1 MSDATKPT
9 TDDMDPEDIA
19 MNDETTNMT
28 ETDETMAAT
37 ADAETEQ
44 SATPDEAAS
53 AQTGSETAA
62 DGDAA
67 DDDAVG
73 NGTADGAAANDAD
86 SGVAGDPIADDTDD
100 TNGAATDNTDANAA
114 AADVADATDADDASN
129 DDNATEDAA
138 EMDTF
143 AESIEFGVVFDD
155 DIDQPSDDDDDDDAL
170 LIDDAVI
177 VDDDLLID
185 ADDAEAEA
193 DVIEVI
199 ETGAEAIAPDGTAA
213 DETDVPTQPADAGD
227 ADESSDTTVADATD
241 RHGDAQSS
249 DSPEA
254 DSAAETDER
263 SADATESATT
273 DTTITATATDTATAS
288 DDAAAGETNKA
299 DETTTPASHD
309 GEEPAA
315 PQAVTDVVDAN
326 AARVNETLNLARP
339 AGADAATDAA
349 EPGDA
354 FDAAR
359 ITAEH
364 TLHAAGRRTTAT
376 AVSTRIDRELGI
388 GKDDEILL
396 KSNPTFAFD
405 AVGYRNRK
413 TGRNVV
419 ERLSLAFQA
428 GGVYAV
434 LVPADDDELRA
445 VLVGLMSGFLLPTE
459 GSVMNKSANYMQ
471 LEPSEL
477 HGHRV
482 GLVPQRFGV
491 RADLSAVANVVYA
504 MDASGR
510 TFLKPKPV
518 LARELLA
525 AAGLDAGRCDAK
537 AGALSQ
543 ADRRRVAIARAICC
557 EAQIVVADEPTGG
570 LDDAERDAILATLRE
585 LATGD
590 PQRCVIIVTS
600 DETVAEAADRV
611 VEP

>member
-19 MNDETTNMT
+19 MNDEHTTETT
-28 ETDETMAAT
+28 ETDETAA
-37 ADAETEQ
+37 AAVAETEEM
-44 SATPDEAAS
+44 AAPDGAA
-53 AQTGSETAA
+53 AQAVSETAA

-67 DDDAVG
+67 DSGVADNGAADGDVAGDADS
-73 NGTADGAAANDAD
+73 GTADDRTVDDGDTNDADDAAANDAE
-86 SGVAGDPIADDTDD
+86 
-100 TNGAATDNTDANAA
+100 TDA
-114 AADVADATDADDASN
+114 
-129 DDNATEDAA
+129 
-138 EMDTF
+138 F
-143 AESIEFGVVFDD
+143 AESIDFGVVFDD
-155 DIDQPSDDDDDDDAL
+155 DIDQPSDDGDDAL

-177 VDDDLLID
+177 VDDGMLID
-185 ADDAEAEA
+185 ADDAEAED

-199 ETGAEAIAPDGTAA
+199 ETGAETIAPGDTEAVAA
-213 DETDVPTQPADAGD
+213 DETGATAQPGDGDD
-227 ADESSDTTVADATD
+227 ADMPVDTIDAADRCNGTQSGGPSESGGAAGSDE
-241 RHGDAQSS
+241 Q
-249 DSPEA
+249 
-254 DSAAETDER
+254 AAETAG
-263 SADATESATT
+263 S
-273 DTTITATATDTATAS
+273 DTAATATGAANATAS
-288 DDAAAGETNKA
+288 DDAAA
-299 DETTTPASHD
+299 DETHGTLGEDDATAPSD

-339 AGADAATDAA
+339 AGAAATDAA

-570 LDDAERDAILATLRE
+570 LDDAERDAILATLRA

-611 VEP
+611 VEL

>member
-19 MNDETTNMT
+19 MNDEHTTETT
-28 ETDETMAAT
+28 ETDETAA
-37 ADAETEQ
+37 AAAAETEE
-44 SATPDEAAS
+44 ATAPDGAAA
-53 AQTGSETAA
+53 AQVVSETAA

-67 DDDAVG
+67 DSRIADNDTADDDGAG
-73 NGTADGAAANDAD
+73 DADSGTADDRTVDDGNADDADDAAANDAE
-86 SGVAGDPIADDTDD
+86 
-100 TNGAATDNTDANAA
+100 TDA
-114 AADVADATDADDASN
+114 
-129 DDNATEDAA
+129 
-138 EMDTF
+138 F
-143 AESIEFGVVFDD
+143 AESIDFGVVFDD
-155 DIDQPSDDDDDDDAL
+155 DIDQPSDDGDDAL

-177 VDDDLLID
+177 VDDGMLID
-185 ADDAEAEA
+185 ADDAEAED

-199 ETGAEAIAPDGTAA
+199 ETGAEAIAPGDAEAVATDETGATVQPGDGDDADRPADDTNTADAADRHDGTQSGG
-213 DETDVPTQPADAGD
+213 PS
-227 ADESSDTTVADATD
+227 ES
-241 RHGDAQSS
+241 G
-249 DSPEA
+249 
-254 DSAAETDER
+254 SAAEAAGQAAETAGSDT
-263 SADATESATT
+263 AANASATT
-273 DTTITATATDTATAS
+273 ATNTTAS
-288 DDAAAGETNKA
+288 DDAAA
-299 DETTTPASHD
+299 DETHGTPGEDDATAPSD

-339 AGADAATDAA
+339 AGAGAATDAA

-570 LDDAERDAILATLRE
+570 LDAAERDEILATLRA

-611 VEP
+611 VEL

>member
-19 MNDETTNMT
+19 MNDEHTTETT
-28 ETDETMAAT
+28 ETDETAA
-37 ADAETEQ
+37 AAVAETEE
-44 SATPDEAAS
+44 ATAPDGAAA
-53 AQTGSETAA
+53 AQAVSETAA

-67 DDDAVG
+67 DSRIADNDTADDTADG
-73 NGTADGAAANDAD
+73 DASGDADSGTADDRTVDDGDADDADDAAANDAE
-86 SGVAGDPIADDTDD
+86 
-100 TNGAATDNTDANAA
+100 TDA
-114 AADVADATDADDASN
+114 
-129 DDNATEDAA
+129 
-138 EMDTF
+138 F
-143 AESIEFGVVFDD
+143 AESIDFGVVFDD
-155 DIDQPSDDDDDDDAL
+155 DIDQPSDDGDDAL

-177 VDDDLLID
+177 VDDGMLIN
-185 ADDAEAEA
+185 ADDAEAED

-199 ETGAEAIAPDGTAA
+199 ETEAEAIAPGDAEAVATDTVDATAQPGDGDDADRPADDTNTADAADRHDGTQSGG
-213 DETDVPTQPADAGD
+213 PS
-227 ADESSDTTVADATD
+227 ES
-241 RHGDAQSS
+241 
-249 DSPEA
+249 
-254 DSAAETDER
+254 DSAAE
-263 SADATESATT
+263 ADGQAAETAGS
-273 DTTITATATDTATAS
+273 DTAANATAS
-288 DDAAAGETNKA
+288 DDAAA
-299 DETTTPASHD
+299 DETHGTPGEDDATAPSD

-339 AGADAATDAA
+339 AGAAATDAA

-471 LEPSEL
+471 LEPSAL

-518 LARELLA
+518 LAKELLA
-525 AAGLDAGRCDAK
+525 AAGLDAGQCDAK

-570 LDDAERDAILATLRE
+570 LDDAERDAILATLRA

-611 VEP
+611 VEL